1 MKIGFKSLILILF
14 VVALAVVPLLLM
26 PEAEFLGADG
36 LAEEAIAELNP
47 DYNPWFSSV
56 WEPPSGE
63 VESLLFALQAALGS
77 GFVFYYFGYRNGR
90 KSKDNEG
97 IKP

>member
-90 KSKDNEG
+90 KRKDNEG